1 MVSTVPRQ
9 VDLELDGKR
18 YVGFYSV
25 ESDVVTVTYGS
36 STKSTAR
43 RDSSAERIARM
54 LLRELVEEGFRGK
67 S

>member
-1 MVSTVPRQ
+1 MVSTVPLQ

-25 ESDVVTVTYGS
+25 ESDVVTVRYGS
-36 STKSTAR
+36 STKSTGR

-67 S
+67 P